1 MIGRGRNLSEERNKI
16 VFRFRGRSPTRL
28 DRYLRE
34 SLGWR
39 SRTRVQRLIR
49 EGHVSVNGRVTKP
62 SQVLKSGDQIHV
74 RLSHGTGVPDY
85 RERRL
90 EILYED
96 PWLLA
101 LNKPAGLLVHP
112 VGRHVYDTLINDLH
126 FRYREGMRAC
136 PELHPR
142 LCHRI
147 DRDTTGVVLVG
158 KERFVH
164 LSVQAQLQGRKVSKE
179 YLTLVRGHVD
189 PELEHI
195 DRPIAGARDLE
206 GALSGSG
213 LKPSQT
219 RIRVLEHVHHGEEP
233 YSWLSASPITG
244 RQNQIR
250 VHLAAAGHPLVGDE
264 RYGGPPAPEAFPP
277 RFLLHARRLVFFHP
291 RLKSRVSI
299 DAPMPADLEA
309 LLVRLR
315 RSGSPGYTR
324 PRHEGL

>member
-1 MIGRGRNLSEERNKI
+1 MMGRGRNLSEARDEL
-16 VFRFRGRSPTRL
+16 VFRVRSRSARRL
-28 DRYLRE
+28 DRYLTE
-34 SLGWR
+34 SLCWR

-49 EGHVSVNGRVTKP
+49 EGHVLLNGRQSKP
-62 SQVLKSGDQIHV
+62 SQLLKPGDEILV
-74 RLSHGTGVPDY
+74 RLSRGTGVPDY
-85 RERRL
+85 RERKL

-126 FRYREGMRAC
+126 YRYRESMRSC

-179 YLTLVRGHVD
+179 YLTLVQGHVD
-189 PELEHI
+189 PGLERI
-195 DRPIAGARDLE
+195 DRPIAEARDLQ
-206 GALSGSG
+206 GALHGEPRR
-213 LKPSQT
+213 PSQT
-219 RIRVLEHVHHGEEP
+219 RVRVLEQLRDGEER
-233 YSWLSASPITG
+233 YSWVSASPVTG

-250 VHLAAAGHPLVGDE
+250 VHLASVDHPLVGDE
-264 RYGGPPAPEAFPP
+264 RYGGAPAPKSFPP
-277 RFLLHARRLVFFHP
+277 RFLLHARRLQFYHP
-291 RLKSRVSI
+291 RLKSRVAVE
-299 DAPMPADLEA
+299 APVPPDLEA
-309 LLVRLR
+309 LLGRLR
-315 RSGSPGYTR
+315 RSSGRS
-324 PRHEGL
+324 